1 VKIRIKT
8 DIPLSREAQSALSDF
23 AYGSA
28 WFDLDGGFKR
38 SGDTV
43 RRQSV
48 ELLVTDHLPDGAEAE
63 PTHIRHMGSDKVP
76 DGTYLLLRDDQGLLH
91 DVGVCD
97 QFIGTRHVFGALFR
111 DETGTVWA
119 ARPIADWTGS
129 GDISA
134 DWPLEQ
140 VSAHTHPTVAAG
152 FGQIID
158 SLPAMGEF
166 VLTNE
171 IPARVA
177 WIPWWSGFGSDPK
190 EGISN
195 PTEDAVL
202 SEFIEIAGAF
212 HNTGTVHPDPAP
224 LNAPRIMFLDGTV
237 QEHEVLVTLHD
248 WRQDEDVGPDDPGKM
263 DLRLTLRADQLLIET
278 PDGRQL
284 LIELEGDQLK
294 AHAYND
300 VSDAPATLRVG
311 CGVPIEADA
320 SDHLSEIYEAEEG
333 PNP

>member
-1 VKIRIKT
+1 MKIRIRS
-8 DIPLSREAQSALSDF
+8 DIPLSREAQGALSDF
-23 AYGSA
+23 AYGSS

-38 SGDTV
+38 VGETE
-43 RRQSV
+43 RRQAV

-129 GDISA
+129 GEISA

-177 WIPWWSGFGSDPK
+177 WIPWWSGFGSNPK
-190 EGISN
+190 EGVVNSE
-195 PTEDAVL
+195 EDTVL
-202 SEFIEIAGAF
+202 AALLEEAREIRASGS
-212 HNTGTVHPDPAP
+212 VVPDPA
-224 LNAPRIMFLDGTV
+224 ATTGPRVLTLDGTI
-237 QEHEVLVTLHD
+237 QEHEVLVTK
-248 WRQDEDVGPDDPGKM
+248 PPGSPV
-263 DLRLTLRADQLLIET
+263 LQ
-278 PDGRQL
+278 GG
-284 LIELEGDQLK
+284 EG
-294 AHAYND
+294 
-300 VSDAPATLRVG
+300 
-311 CGVPIEADA
+311 
-320 SDHLSEIYEAEEG
+320 
-333 PNP
+333 